1 MKTKGKPVR
10 FLDVLN
16 RERLGL
22 IHRLFVR
29 QMEKSDPAWLG
40 LGHKVEEHM
49 PELKRIA
56 NVFTSDVGLIV
67 QAPSQRNF
75 RKGLRPGEE
84 KPLPMEKLFAAL
96 VLATRGRREP
106 FQAVVRLWHFLVFA
120 TQAKTLPKEKL
131 QSLTVDFL
139 LARRGKVLRE
149 WLREQRFKKL
159 VQKFQSGYIESLLR
173 LMEHAVFRAPDRPLL
188 EVSREIYRIGGIIST
203 MEKSAQKLVNIQV
216 VERLDRLHKTFGRK
230 EREAFDL
237 ALVYAFEPYSAPL
250 TKKSFKDLCKD
261 IVTESFLLQRNTVKA
276 ITAER
281 SGAKRA
287 AAAASLDPLMRVL
300 QIVVM
305 NSLGMIDHEAYAGKV
320 IADVEEELRKR
331 MLKKF
336 KRKK

>member
-1 MKTKGKPVR
+1 MKTKRKPVR
-10 FLDVLN
+10 FLDVLD

-56 NVFTSDVGLIV
+56 NVFTSDVGLIM
-67 QAPSQRNF
+67 QAPSQRDF

-96 VLATRGRREP
+96 VLATRGRRES

-149 WLREQRFKKL
+149 WLREQRFKAL
-159 VQKFQSGYIESLLR
+159 VQKFQNGYVESLLT
-173 LMEHAVFRAPDRPLL
+173 LMQHAVFHAPDRSLL
-188 EVSREIYRIGGIIST
+188 EVSREIYRIGRIMSS
-203 MEKSAQKLVNIQV
+203 MEKSVPLLFVNRAVQ
-216 VERLDRLHKTFGRK
+216 RLESLDKKGS
-230 EREAFDL
+230 D
-237 ALVYAFEPYSAPL
+237 ALVLAVLYAIQPSATPSE
-250 TKKSFKDLCKD
+250 KESFNSLRNK
-261 IVTESFLLQRNTVKA
+261 IVTESFLRQRNTMKA
-276 ITAER
+276 ITVER
-281 SGAKRA
+281 SRAKRA
-287 AAAASLDPLMRVL
+287 AEAASLEPLTRVVE
-300 QIVVM
+300 IVLM
-305 NSLGMIDHEAYAGKV
+305 DAIGLIDHEKFVDKV
-320 IADVEEELRKR
+320 IADLKEKLRKSMR
-331 MLKKF
+331 KKA